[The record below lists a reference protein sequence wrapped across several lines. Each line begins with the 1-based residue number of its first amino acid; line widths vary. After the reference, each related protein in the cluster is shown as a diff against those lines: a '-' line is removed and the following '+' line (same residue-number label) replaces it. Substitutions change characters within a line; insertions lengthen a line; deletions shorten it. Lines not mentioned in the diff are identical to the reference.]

1 VKSLTLLFLVTVVAG
16 LETSAQSQR
25 ANGSCPVSQVT
36 RDSAPPDPNG
46 DSGRSGG
53 PAEDWYI
60 NSDRTIWAG
69 PVPVGGWPSG
79 GTLYSGGG
87 VVNGQ
92 KTYWVRPQ
100 GKQLVITGH
109 RIDGQGAALGAN
121 VPCCYPTGFQ
131 IVALNFPTP
140 GCWQV
145 SAKAGDRELTFV
157 TEVKP
162 PSAAGR

>member
-1 VKSLTLLFLVTVVAG
+1 MKLLTLFLLVTVVAG
-16 LETSAQSQR
+16 LQISARSQT
-25 ANGSCPVSQVT
+25 ASGSCPVSQVT
-36 RDSAPPDPNG
+36 RDSAPPDPNA
-46 DSGRSGG
+46 DSGG

-60 NSDRTIWAG
+60 NSDRTIWVG
-69 PVPVGGWPSG
+69 VPADGWPSG
-79 GTLYSGGG
+79 GTLYSGGR

-92 KTYWVRPQ
+92 KTYWVRPR

-109 RIDGQGAALGAN
+109 RIDGQAAALEAN

-131 IVALNFPTP
+131 IVALHFPTP

-145 SAKAGDRELTFV
+145 SAEAGDRELTFV

-162 PSAAGR
+162 QRALGR

>member
-1 VKSLTLLFLVTVVAG
+1 VKLLILFFLVTIVAG
-16 LETSAQSQR
+16 LQISAQSQI
-25 ANGSCPVSQVT
+25 ASGSCPVSQVT
-36 RDSAPPDPNG
+36 RDSAPPGPNV
-46 DSGRSGG
+46 DSGG

-60 NSDRTIWAG
+60 NSDRTIWVG
-69 PVPVGGWPSG
+69 VPADGWPSG
-79 GTLYSGGG
+79 GTLYSGGR

-92 KTYWVRPQ
+92 KTYWVRPR

-109 RIDGQGAALGAN
+109 RIDGQAAVLEAN

-131 IVALNFPTP
+131 IVALHFPTP

-157 TEVKP
+157 TEVKLQR
-162 PSAAGR
+162 ALGR